1 MSSEDL
7 EELERAAMAAGLA
20 KEFDQMLNEMTLLRK
35 NLFQMQEAAKSLAL
49 ELEDQRS
56 VMACL
61 EGIGDWLHKRR
72 DKCRNAKPS
81 QGA

>member
-1 MSSEDL
+1 MDYAGAVSMAPEDL
-7 EELERAAMAAGLA
+7 EGLERAAMAAGLA

-35 NLFQMQEAAKSLAL
+35 NLFQMQEAAKALAL

-61 EGIGDWLHKRR
+61 EGIGEWIRR
-72 DKCRNAKPS
+72 RKNK
-81 QGA
+81 